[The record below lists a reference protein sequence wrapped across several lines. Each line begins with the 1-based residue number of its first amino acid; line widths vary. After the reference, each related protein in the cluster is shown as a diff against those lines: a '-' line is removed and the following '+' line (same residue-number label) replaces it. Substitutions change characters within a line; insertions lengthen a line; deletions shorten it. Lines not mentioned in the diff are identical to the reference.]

1 MIGGVKMTVQ
11 IETAPEE
18 ILLEG
23 QTVEQKVNDF
33 IQAEMQKLEQQHLL
47 ARDNLNRAKANAK
60 REYLDHCKRH
70 LCGNAVQVMQQFEK
84 LAREGWSVDLK
95 SMQLLPGFCDLWLTP
110 PDKVLKAGIR
120 KAQREAVAA
129 YKLRLEVERKNALD
143 TIQKAAGDLFDQLT
157 VQQAIEEQKRRR
169 DALISKIVMGEN

>member
-1 MIGGVKMTVQ
+1 MIEVENATPEMDTRSVEEQVQ
-11 IETAPEE
+11 
-18 ILLEG
+18 
-23 QTVEQKVNDF
+23 DF
-33 IQAEMQKLEQQHLL
+33 IQAEMQKLEQQKIL

-60 REYLDHCKRH
+60 RDYLDHCKRH

-169 DALISKIVMGEN
+169 DALISKIVMGEK

>member
-1 MIGGVKMTVQ
+1 MIEV
-11 IETAPEE
+11 ENAPEMD
-18 ILLEG
+18 
-23 QTVEQKVNDF
+23 TRSVEEQVQDF

-47 ARDNLNRAKANAK
+47 ARDNLNRAKATAK

-84 LAREGWSVDLK
+84 LAREGWTLDLR

-110 PDKVLKAGIR
+110 PDKALKAGIR

-143 TIQKAAGDLFDQLT
+143 TIQKRAGDLYDELV
-157 VQQAIEEQKRRR
+157 VQEAIEKQKRVR
-169 DALISKIVMGEN
+169 DALISKMVMGEK

>member
-1 MIGGVKMTVQ
+1 MTVQ

>member
-1 MIGGVKMTVQ
+1 MIEVENATPEMDTRSVEEQVQ
-11 IETAPEE
+11 
-18 ILLEG
+18 
-23 QTVEQKVNDF
+23 DF
-33 IQAEMQKLEQQHLL
+33 IQAEMQKLEQQKIL
-47 ARDNLNRAKANAK
+47 ARDNLNRAKAQAK
-60 REYLDHCKRH
+60 RDYLDHCKRH

-84 LAREGWSVDLK
+84 LAREGWTLDLR

-157 VQQAIEEQKRRR
+157 VQEAIEKQKRAR
-169 DALISKIVMGEN
+169 DALISKMVLGEKMGKASL

>member
-1 MIGGVKMTVQ
+1 MIEV
-11 IETAPEE
+11 ENAPEE

-33 IQAEMQKLEQQHLL
+33 IKAEMQKLEQQHLL

-60 REYLDHCKRH
+60 RDYLDHCKRH

-84 LAREGWSVDLK
+84 LAREGWTLDLR
-95 SMQLLPGFCDLWLTP
+95 SMQLLPGFCDLYLTP
-110 PDKVLKAGIR
+110 PDKVIKAGIR

-143 TIQKAAGDLFDQLT
+143 TIQKRAADLYDELV
-157 VQQAIEEQKRRR
+157 VQEAIKKQKRVR
-169 DALISKIVMGEN
+169 DALISKIVMGEK

>member
-1 MIGGVKMTVQ
+1 MIEVENALPEMDTRSVEEQVQ
-11 IETAPEE
+11 
-18 ILLEG
+18 
-23 QTVEQKVNDF
+23 DF
-33 IQAEMQKLEQQHLL
+33 IRVEMQKLEQQHLL
-47 ARDNLNRAKANAK
+47 ARDNLNRAKATAK

-84 LAREGWSVDLK
+84 LAREGWTLDLR

-169 DALISKIVMGEN
+169 DALISKIVMGEK

>member
-1 MIGGVKMTVQ
+1 MIEVENALPEMDTRSVEEQVQ
-11 IETAPEE
+11 
-18 ILLEG
+18 
-23 QTVEQKVNDF
+23 DF

-47 ARDNLNRAKANAK
+47 ARDNLNRAKATAK

-169 DALISKIVMGEN
+169 DALISKIVMGEK

>member
-1 MIGGVKMTVQ
+1 MIEVENALPEMDTRSVEEQVQ
-11 IETAPEE
+11 
-18 ILLEG
+18 
-23 QTVEQKVNDF
+23 DF

-84 LAREGWSVDLK
+84 LAREGYTLDLR
-95 SMQLLPGFCDLWLTP
+95 SMQLLPGYCDLWLTP
-110 PDKVLKAGIR
+110 PDKVIKAGIR
-120 KAQREAVAA
+120 KAQREAVQA

-143 TIQKAAGDLFDQLT
+143 TIQKRAADLYDELV
-157 VQQAIEEQKRRR
+157 VQEAIEKQKRVR
-169 DALISKIVMGEN
+169 DALISKIVMGEK

>member
-1 MIGGVKMTVQ
+1 MIEV
-11 IETAPEE
+11 ENALPEMDTR
-18 ILLEG
+18 
-23 QTVEQKVNDF
+23 TVEQKVNDF
-33 IQAEMQKLEQQHLL
+33 ITAEMQKLEQQHLL
-47 ARDNLNRAKANAK
+47 ARDNLNRAKVNAK

-143 TIQKAAGDLFDQLT
+143 TIQKRAGDLFDQLT
-157 VQQAIEEQKRRR
+157 VQEAIEKQKRAR
-169 DALISKIVMGEN
+169 DALISKIVMGEK

>member
-1 MIGGVKMTVQ
+1 MTVQ

-23 QTVEQKVNDF
+23 QTVEQKVDDF
-33 IQAEMQKLEQQHLL
+33 IREEMQKLEQQKIL
-47 ARDNLNRAKANAK
+47 ARDNINRAKATAK

-95 SMQLLPGFCDLWLTP
+95 SMQLLPGYCDLWLTP
-110 PDKVLKAGIR
+110 PDKMIKAGIR

-143 TIQKAAGDLFDQLT
+143 TIQKAAGDLYDELV
-157 VQQAIEEQKRRR
+157 VQEAIEKQKRAR
-169 DALISKIVMGEN
+169 DALISKIVMGEK

>member
-1 MIGGVKMTVQ
+1 MTVQ

-23 QTVEQKVNDF
+23 QTVEQKINDF
-33 IQAEMQKLEQQHLL
+33 IQTEMQKLEQQSIL

-70 LCGNAVQVMQQFEK
+70 LCGNAIQVMQQFEK
-84 LAREGWSVDLK
+84 LAREGWTLDLR

-110 PDKVLKAGIR
+110 PDKMIKAGIR

-143 TIQKAAGDLFDQLT
+143 TIQKRAGELYDELV
-157 VQQAIEEQKRRR
+157 VQEAIEKQKRAR
-169 DALISKIVMGEN
+169 DALISKIVLGEK

>member
-1 MIGGVKMTVQ
+1 MIEVENALPEMDTRSVEEQVQ
-11 IETAPEE
+11 
-18 ILLEG
+18 
-23 QTVEQKVNDF
+23 DF

-47 ARDNLNRAKANAK
+47 ARDNLNRAKATAK

-95 SMQLLPGFCDLWLTP
+95 SMQLLPGFCDLYLTP
-110 PDKVLKAGIR
+110 PDKVIKAGIR
-120 KAQREAVAA
+120 AAQREAVQA

-143 TIQKAAGDLFDQLT
+143 SIQKAAGELFDQLT
-157 VQQAIEEQKRRR
+157 VQEAVEKQKRAR
-169 DALISKIVMGEN
+169 DALISRLVLGEKTAKAFL

>member
-1 MIGGVKMTVQ
+1 MIEVENALPEMDTRSVEEQVQ
-11 IETAPEE
+11 
-18 ILLEG
+18 
-23 QTVEQKVNDF
+23 DF

-47 ARDNLNRAKANAK
+47 ARDNLNRAKATAK

-143 TIQKAAGDLFDQLT
+143 SIQIRAGDLFDQLT

-169 DALISKIVMGEN
+169 DALISKIVMGEK

>member
-1 MIGGVKMTVQ
+1 MIEVENALPEMDTRSVEEQVQ
-11 IETAPEE
+11 
-18 ILLEG
+18 
-23 QTVEQKVNDF
+23 DF

-47 ARDNLNRAKANAK
+47 ARDNLNRAKATAK

-110 PDKVLKAGIR
+110 PDKVIKAGIR
-120 KAQREAVAA
+120 AAQREAVAA

-143 TIQKAAGDLFDQLT
+143 TIQIRAGELYDKLT

-169 DALISKIVMGEN
+169 DALISKIVMGEK

>member
-1 MIGGVKMTVQ
+1 MIEVENALPEMDTRTIEEKVQ
-11 IETAPEE
+11 
-18 ILLEG
+18 
-23 QTVEQKVNDF
+23 DF

-70 LCGNAVQVMQQFEK
+70 LCGAAVHVMAQFEK

-95 SMQLLPGFCDLWLTP
+95 SMQVMPGYCDLWLTP

-120 KAQREAVAA
+120 KAQREAVQAFR
-129 YKLRLEVERKNALD
+129 LRLEVDRKNALD

-157 VQQAIEEQKRRR
+157 LQEAIEKQKRVR
-169 DALISKIVMGEN
+169 DALISKLVLGEK

>member
-1 MIGGVKMTVQ
+1 MIEVENALPEMDTRSVEEQVQ
-11 IETAPEE
+11 
-18 ILLEG
+18 
-23 QTVEQKVNDF
+23 DF

-47 ARDNLNRAKANAK
+47 ARDNLNRAKATAK

-95 SMQLLPGFCDLWLTP
+95 SMQLLPGFCDLYLTP
-110 PDKVLKAGIR
+110 PDKVIKAGIR
-120 KAQREAVAA
+120 AAQREAVQA

-143 TIQKAAGDLFDQLT
+143 SIQKAAGELFDQLT
-157 VQQAIEEQKRRR
+157 VQEAVEKQKRAR
-169 DALISKIVMGEN
+169 DALISRLVLGEKTAKASL

>member
-1 MIGGVKMTVQ
+1 MTVQ

-60 REYLDHCKRH
+60 RDYLDHCKRH

-143 TIQKAAGDLFDQLT
+143 SIQIRAGEMYDKLV

-169 DALISKIVMGEN
+169 DALISKIVMGEK

>member
-1 MIGGVKMTVQ
+1 MTVQ

-33 IQAEMQKLEQQHLL
+33 IQAEMQKLEQQKIL
-47 ARDNLNRAKANAK
+47 ARDNLNRAKADAK
-60 REYLDHCKRH
+60 KEYLDHCKRH

-169 DALISKIVMGEN
+169 DALISKMVMGEK

>member
-1 MIGGVKMTVQ
+1 MIEV
-11 IETAPEE
+11 ENALPEMD
-18 ILLEG
+18 
-23 QTVEQKVNDF
+23 TRSVEEKVNDF

-84 LAREGWSVDLK
+84 LAREGWTLDLR

-110 PDKVLKAGIR
+110 PDKMIKAGIR
-120 KAQREAVAA
+120 AAQREAVAA
-129 YKLRLEVERKNALD
+129 YKLRLEVERKNALE
-143 TIQKAAGDLFDQLT
+143 TIQKAAGELYDELV
-157 VQQAIEEQKRRR
+157 VQEAIEKQKRVR
-169 DALISKIVMGEN
+169 DALISRLVLGEKTAKASL

>member
-1 MIGGVKMTVQ
+1 MIEVENALPKMDTRSVEEQVQ
-11 IETAPEE
+11 
-18 ILLEG
+18 
-23 QTVEQKVNDF
+23 DF

-70 LCGNAVQVMQQFEK
+70 LCGNAVQVMQQFER
-84 LAREGWSVDLK
+84 LAREGWTLDLR

-110 PDKVLKAGIR
+110 PDATIKAGIR
-120 KAQREAVAA
+120 AAQREAVQA

-143 TIQKAAGDLFDQLT
+143 SIQKAAGDLYDQLT

-169 DALISKIVMGEN
+169 DALISKIVMGEK

>member
-1 MIGGVKMTVQ
+1 MIEV
-11 IETAPEE
+11 ENALPEMD
-18 ILLEG
+18 
-23 QTVEQKVNDF
+23 TRSVEEKVNDF
-33 IQAEMQKLEQQHLL
+33 ITAEMQKLEQQKIL
-47 ARDNLNRAKANAK
+47 ARDNLNRAKATAK

-95 SMQLLPGFCDLWLTP
+95 SMQLLPGFADLWLTP

-120 KAQREAVAA
+120 AAQREAVAA

-143 TIQKAAGDLFDQLT
+143 SIQIRAGELYDRLV
-157 VQQAIEEQKRRR
+157 VQEAIDAQKRRR
-169 DALISKIVMGEN
+169 DALISKIVLGEK

>member
-1 MIGGVKMTVQ
+1 MIEV
-11 IETAPEE
+11 ENALPEMD
-18 ILLEG
+18 
-23 QTVEQKVNDF
+23 TRSVEEKVNDF

-47 ARDNLNRAKANAK
+47 ARDNLNRAKATAK

-84 LAREGWSVDLK
+84 LAREGWTLDLK
-95 SMQLLPGFCDLWLTP
+95 SMQLLPGYCDLWLTP

-120 KAQREAVAA
+120 KAQREAVQA

-143 TIQKAAGDLFDQLT
+143 TIQKRAGDLFDQLT
-157 VQQAIEEQKRRR
+157 VQEAIEKQKRAR
-169 DALISKIVMGEN
+169 DALISKLVLGEKTAKASL

>member
-1 MIGGVKMTVQ
+1 MTVQ

-47 ARDNLNRAKANAK
+47 ARDNLNRAKATAK

-95 SMQLLPGFCDLWLTP
+95 SMQLLPGYCDLWLTP
-110 PDKVLKAGIR
+110 PDKVIKAGIR
-120 KAQREAVAA
+120 AAQREAVAA

-143 TIQKAAGDLFDQLT
+143 SIQIRAGELYDKLV

-169 DALISKIVMGEN
+169 DALISKIVMGEK

>member
-1 MIGGVKMTVQ
+1 MIEV
-11 IETAPEE
+11 ENAAPEMD
-18 ILLEG
+18 
-23 QTVEQKVNDF
+23 TRSVEEQVQDF

-47 ARDNLNRAKANAK
+47 ARDNLNRAKATAK
-60 REYLDHCKRH
+60 RDYLDHCKRH

-143 TIQKAAGDLFDQLT
+143 TIQIAAGELYDKLT

-169 DALISKIVMGEN
+169 DAFISKIVLGEK

>member
-1 MIGGVKMTVQ
+1 MIEVENATPKMDTRSVEEQVQ
-11 IETAPEE
+11 
-18 ILLEG
+18 
-23 QTVEQKVNDF
+23 DF

-47 ARDNLNRAKANAK
+47 ARDNLNRAKATAK

-84 LAREGWSVDLK
+84 LAREGWTLDLR

-169 DALISKIVMGEN
+169 DALISKIVMGEK

>member
-1 MIGGVKMTVQ
+1 MTIQ

-47 ARDNLNRAKANAK
+47 ARDNLNRAKATAK

-84 LAREGWSVDLK
+84 LAREGWTLDLR
-95 SMQLLPGFCDLWLTP
+95 SMQLLPGFCDLYLTP
-110 PDKVLKAGIR
+110 PDKVIKAGIR

-157 VQQAIEEQKRRR
+157 VQEAIEKQKRAR
-169 DALISKIVMGEN
+169 DALISKMVMGEK

>member
-1 MIGGVKMTVQ
+1 MIEV
-11 IETAPEE
+11 ENALPEMD
-18 ILLEG
+18 
-23 QTVEQKVNDF
+23 TRSVEEKVNDF

-47 ARDNLNRAKANAK
+47 ARDNLNRAKAYAK
-60 REYLDHCKRH
+60 RDYLDHCKRH

-84 LAREGWSVDLK
+84 LAREGWTLDLR

-143 TIQKAAGDLFDQLT
+143 TIQKAAGDLYDELV
-157 VQQAIEEQKRRR
+157 VQEAIEKQKRIR
-169 DALISKIVMGEN
+169 DALISKMVLGEKMGKASL

>member
-1 MIGGVKMTVQ
+1 MIEVENALPEMDTRSVEEQVQ
-11 IETAPEE
+11 
-18 ILLEG
+18 
-23 QTVEQKVNDF
+23 DF

-95 SMQLLPGFCDLWLTP
+95 SMQLLPGYCDLWLTP

-129 YKLRLEVERKNALD
+129 HKLRLEVERKNALD
-143 TIQKAAGDLFDQLT
+143 TIQIAAGELYDKLT

-169 DALISKIVMGEN
+169 DALISKIVMGEK